1 MVFKGTAKQIIFQA
15 NNDTGSKRNLIKQ
28 PILAFS
34 TKPAQMIIL
43 DPNVASNDN
52 SIVLVG
58 S

>member
-1 MVFKGTAKQIIFQA
+1 MVFKETAKQIIFQA

-43 DPNVASNDN
+43 DPNVA
-52 SIVLVG
+52 ILTIEFF
-58 S
+58 